1 MKSARYLF
9 YFLMLG
15 FFACKPSKPKS
26 LIKPKHA
33 AENYV
38 CPVCNLDINVLPAVS
53 APPSSIQFSEP
64 VAIEFFQL
72 YQFILKSQKD
82 GIADSFP
89 EKLKRK
95 DGRQTIYHLMD
106 QRGYYDAAIK
116 PQLNVLNIK
125 IVQANFTDSVI
136 TFMHNKQAYT
146 ISIQL
151 FKENDGVIFFKPG
164 KKPIVWSSESLP
176 ENCTDAHIISSY
188 FKN

>member
-1 MKSARYLF
+1 S
-9 YFLMLG
+9 
-15 FFACKPSKPKS
+15 
-26 LIKPKHA
+26 PKHA

-38 CPVCNLDINVLPAVS
+38 CPICNLDIKVLPA
-53 APPSSIQFSEP
+53 SSSTQTTTQFSEP
-64 VAIEFFQL
+64 VAIEFFHL

-95 DGRQTIYHLMD
+95 DGQQTIYRLMD

-116 PQLNVLNIK
+116 PQLNSLNIK
-125 IVQANFTDSVI
+125 TIQANLTDSII
-136 TFMHNKQAYT
+136 TFIHNKQTYSV
-146 ISIQL
+146 SINF

-176 ENCTDAHIISSY
+176 ENCTDAHIITSY